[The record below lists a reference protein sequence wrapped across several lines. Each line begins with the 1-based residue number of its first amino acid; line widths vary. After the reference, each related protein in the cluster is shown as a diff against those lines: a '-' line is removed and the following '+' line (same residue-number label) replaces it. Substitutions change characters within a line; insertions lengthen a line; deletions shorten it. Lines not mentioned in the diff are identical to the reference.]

1 MGQFDQSPQ
10 EIVARADRVRRG
22 RHAHRL
28 IAFAA
33 PIVAAILLT
42 MALVGRF
49 FGWSRWM
56 PITGLVLAAVSLA
69 AYAWFLR
76 RTRATS
82 DAIASRVD
90 DDAALRGEL
99 RSAHWFEANGP
110 RDEWAEFHLQTA
122 STRASRVDWST
133 LYPAVKS
140 GRQWAGALVMAVA
153 VVGVSMY
160 VPARAITPKVAE
172 SGLDPALVAA
182 LPPDLAKK
190 LAALMAQL
198 SEEALAK
205 DAKQMSLEEMKALM
219 AKLDPALQ
227 KKLEDMLAKAAL
239 KQAAEKSTL
248 ADARPDR
255 AENST
260 AGLPEDVRWAQEDMA
275 QRMAQQSQDRQTN
288 PNNPSASSQTAEK
301 GPGSAQAEQQKMGA
315 EGATP
320 LIRESAADPGGKM
333 MMGGGGPMGGDSR
346 PGAGGN
352 QGAQQGAAEALL
364 LGNALKKE
372 TLEAAA
378 DALGENVDKEDLR
391 KKTEQGKS
399 SLGFT
404 RVAAPRTFDPSRAA
418 APPPV
423 PEARRQLLLNYFI
436 RKQ

>member
-1 MGQFDQSPQ
+1 M
-10 EIVARADRVRRG
+10 ARADRVRRG
-22 RHAHRL
+22 RYAHRL
-28 IAFAA
+28 IAYAA
-33 PIVAAILLT
+33 PIVAAVLLGT
-42 MALVGRF
+42 ALAGRF
-49 FGWSRWM
+49 FGWSRWV
-56 PITGLVLAAVSLA
+56 PVTGVVLAILGLA

-76 RTRATS
+76 RSRATS
-82 DAIASRVD
+82 DAIAPRVD
-90 DDAALRGEL
+90 HDAALRGEL

-122 STRASRVDWST
+122 STRASQVDWST

-140 GRQWAGALVMAVA
+140 GRQWAGAAVMAIA
-153 VVGVSMY
+153 VVGVSLY
-160 VPARAITPKVAE
+160 VPARAITPKVAD
-172 SGLDPALVAA
+172 SAVDPALIPG

-198 SEEALAK
+198 SDDALSK

-239 KQAAEKSTL
+239 KQADDKTAL

-275 QRMAQQSQDRQTN
+275 QRMAQASQDRQTN
-288 PNNPSASSQTAEK
+288 PNNPSASSQSAEK
-301 GPGSAQAEQQKMGA
+301 GPGSAQAEQQQSMGA

-320 LIRESAADPGGKM
+320 LLREAAADPGGKM

-364 LGNALKKE
+364 LQALKKD

-378 DALGENVDKEDLR
+378 DALGETVDKEDLR